1 MNNHYQK
8 YVDGR
13 KQYVKQTAGDSWAI
27 RKSLHK
33 ASVSA
38 AVNLKLVK
46 SVRLADAL
54 KGDWKLICD
63 KEIKKA
69 IKELIKQYGGR
80 FDAKVITK
88 YFKDRDFKLN
98 GKDISKVDVFYFS
111 DEKEPLSARRE
122 LLDTSYDEKKI
133 MSITDTGI
141 QRILLNH
148 LHKYDDE
155 KGKTHPENA
164 FSPEGI
170 MEMNKNI
177 QELNGGKPHK
187 PIYSVR
193 KTESKGMKFSVG
205 SSINNVRKYVEADKG
220 TNLYFAI
227 YIDNDGLRSYE
238 SIPFNVVVER
248 LKRGLPAAE
257 EVKEDGRKLLFTLS
271 PNDLVYVKEDD
282 SKISENDNLDVA
294 LIYKAVSFN
303 SYQSF
308 FIPSFIANPIVKALE
323 LGSGNKAERAWNDSM
338 IKSVCC
344 KLCVDRLGRVI
355 KIIQ

>member
-33 ASVSA
+33 ATVSA

-46 SVRLADAL
+46 TIKLSDAL
-54 KGDWKLICD
+54 KSDWKQICD

-69 IKELIKQYGGR
+69 IKELVKQYGGR

-98 GKDISKVDVFYFS
+98 GKDISRVDVFYFS

-133 MSITDTGI
+133 KSITDTGI

-148 LHKYDDE
+148 LHKFDDD
-155 KGKTHPENA
+155 KGKTHPEIA

-177 QELNGGKPHK
+177 QELNGWKPHK

-193 KTESKGMKFSVG
+193 KTETLGKKFTIGETSSKLTKF
-205 SSINNVRKYVEADKG
+205 VEAADG
-220 TNLYFAI
+220 TNLYYAI
-227 YIDNDGLRSYE
+227 YIDAEGKRSYE
-238 SIPFNVVVER
+238 TIPFRVVVER
-248 LKRGLPAAE
+248 LKNHMSIADE
-257 EVKEDGRKLLFTLS
+257 FTSDGRKLLFTLS

-282 SKISENDNLDVA
+282 SKISEKDNLDVA
-294 LIYKAVSFN
+294 LIYKAVSFDGPN
-303 SYQSF
+303 SF
-308 FIPSFIANPIVKALE
+308 FIPSYIANPIIKTVE
-323 LGSGNKAERAWNDSM
+323 LGSNNKSQNAWNGLQ
-338 IKSVCC
+338 IKKHSC
-344 KLCVDRLGRVI
+344 KLCVDRLGRVV